1 MIEAPQLHRCGQ
13 AYCLFY
19 SSNCYRTTNYNI
31 GFAVAHNITG
41 PYTSSQQ
48 PLVQANTAYGD
59 VLGPGTPFAGSWHCS
74 LGWWPPAGPSATL
87 SQPTGARLDM
97 ELCDPPVPS
106 LTSVPNFDILQGARV
121 SS

>member
-31 GFAVAHNITG
+31 GFAVARNITG

-48 PLVQANTAYGD
+48 PLVQANTAYGA
-59 VLGPGTPFAGSWHCS
+59 VLGPGNPFCRLMALLTGGGVVASCP
-74 LGWWPPAGPSATL
+74 LGCPVSAHRCMSGHGTALHQLPA
-87 SQPTGARLDM
+87 
-97 ELCDPPVPS
+97 
-106 LTSVPNFDILQGARV
+106 
-121 SS
+121 

>member
-31 GFAVAHNITG
+31 GFAVARNITG

-48 PLVQANTAYGD
+48 PLVQANSAYGD
-59 VLGPGTPFAGSWHCS
+59 VLGPGNPFAGSWHGS
-74 LGWWPPAGPSATL
+74 
-87 SQPTGARLDM
+87 
-97 ELCDPPVPS
+97 
-106 LTSVPNFDILQGARV
+106 
-121 SS
+121 